1 MTWLPYRVKIPM
13 VVVVLV
19 GDRKR
24 GDAVT
29 LKGVLPGPL
38 LIGTACVLGA
48 VWRSAKPS
56 RGFLTPKTSSREELP
71 LS

>member
-1 MTWLPYRVKIPM
+1 MTWLAYRVKIPM

-29 LKGVLPGPL
+29 LNGVLPGPL

-48 VWRSAKPS
+48 VWRSKS
-56 RGFLTPKTSSREELP
+56 RLP
-71 LS
+71 LYPLHIWVH